1 MPSDEPPNVSR
12 YVSYS
17 RDEWAQL
24 RAATPLTL
32 NEQDVA
38 DLRGINEKLS
48 LDEVAEIYLPLSR
61 LLNLYVAATQN
72 LHVATDAFLGKPGA
86 KVPYVLG
93 IAGSVAVGKSTTA
106 RVMQALLARWPN
118 HPRVDLVTTDGFLYP
133 NAVLD
138 ERNLAARK
146 GFPESYDLRTLV
158 KFLADVKAG
167 VEEVRA
173 PVYSHVIYDIVP
185 EEYLVVRQPDIVIVE
200 GLNVLQPGQSRRLFV
215 SDFFDF
221 SIYVDAEES
230 HIEQWYIDR
239 FKTLRETIFRDE
251 TSFFHRFSTLSEEQ
265 AVATARQIWRD
276 INGLN
281 LHENIEPTRE
291 RAQLILRK
299 AEDHSVE
306 RVYLRKL

>member
-1 MPSDEPPNVSR
+1 
-12 YVSYS
+12 
-17 RDEWAQL
+17 
-24 RAATPLTL
+24 
-32 NEQDVA
+32 
-38 DLRGINEKLS
+38 
-48 LDEVAEIYLPLSR
+48 
-61 LLNLYVAATQN
+61 
-72 LHVATDAFLGKPGA
+72 
-86 KVPYVLG
+86 
-93 IAGSVAVGKSTTA
+93 
-106 RVMQALLARWPN
+106 
-118 HPRVDLVTTDGFLYP
+118 
-133 NAVLD
+133 
-138 ERNLAARK
+138 
-146 GFPESYDLRTLV
+146 
-158 KFLADVKAG
+158 
-167 VEEVRA
+167 
-173 PVYSHVIYDIVP
+173 
-185 EEYLVVRQPDIVIVE
+185 
-200 GLNVLQPGQSRRLFV
+200 V

-265 AVATARQIWRD
+265 AVTTARQIWRD